1 MYILLDT
8 DRNCAPLLLTG
19 ETPHDKQEAIV
30 LTTTKIS
37 SCVWQGLNAKTD
49 WLMVSYKVTQTLT
62 RASDYMYRCDN
73 DPFYW
78 IVLLD

>member
-1 MYILLDT
+1 VCKQIHRTQNSNEDEEEEDYGKTIEIKIFIKSQNVPMYILLDT

-37 SCVWQGLNAKTD
+37 SCV
-49 WLMVSYKVTQTLT
+49 
-62 RASDYMYRCDN
+62 
-73 DPFYW
+73 
-78 IVLLD
+78 